1 MTMTLPPRVT
11 ASTGMDTL
19 CHAIEAYSCLQKNPL
34 SDAYAAK
41 AVELVRK
48 NLLHATQYG
57 HWKEA
62 RLAMANAS
70 FLAGAA
76 FSNSMVG
83 VVHAIGHALGGVC
96 HIAHGDAMNILL
108 PAGMR
113 FNRKVC
119 KAEYAQLLLYLA
131 GPEVYLKTPEQR
143 RADRAIAEVVHLR
156 KKLNRLTGLPL
167 TLKEAG
173 ADPAKFPE
181 VAAAALN
188 DGAVIVNPRQVTYEA
203 VIRILEYCYEERGDS
218 HGRH

>member
-1 MTMTLPPRVT
+1 
-11 ASTGMDTL
+11 
-19 CHAIEAYSCLQKNPL
+19 
-34 SDAYAAK
+34 
-41 AVELVRK
+41 
-48 NLLHATQYG
+48 
-57 HWKEA
+57 
-62 RLAMANAS
+62 
-70 FLAGAA
+70 
-76 FSNSMVG
+76 MVG

-119 KAEYAQLLLYLA
+119 QNEYAQLLLYLA
-131 GPEVYLKTPEQR
+131 GPEVYFKTPENR

-167 TLKEAG
+167 TLKEVG

-203 VIRILEYCYEERGDS
+203 VIRILEYCYEERENG